1 MKQHEAFLPRVTGI
15 GPCLQPF
22 LVDVFVV
29 NVTKSRQSSRGQF
42 RGGDQQDPAG
52 SVGWPHEDS

>member
-42 RGGDQQDPAG
+42 RGGDQQDPA
-52 SVGWPHEDS
+52 